1 MPLKKDIFQNHMSP
15 NICFGCGQSNHQ
27 GLRIKSYWEGEE
39 AVCIWQSEEKYQ
51 GWKGLLNGGVMATL
65 IDCHSMCTAM
75 AATYQS
81 ENRALDSLPEYRYA
95 TGTMTIKYLKP
106 TSNIQPVELRA
117 KVQEIKGKK
126 VVVNCNI
133 YSEGQLTAEAQVIAI
148 RVFDSS
154 KESKNSVFVD

>member
-1 MPLKKDIFQNHMSP
+1 MPLKEAIFQNHMP
-15 NICFGCGQSNHQ
+15 GNICFGCGQNNHQ
-27 GLRIKSYWEGEE
+27 GLKIKSYWEGEE

-75 AATYQS
+75 AATYKS

-95 TGTMTIKYLKP
+95 TGTMTIKYLQP
-106 TSNIQPVELRA
+106 TSNIKPVELRA
-117 KVQEIKGKK
+117 TVQEIKGRK
-126 VVVNCNI
+126 VIIHCNM
-133 YSEGQLTAEAQVIAI
+133 YSEGKLTAKAEVIAI

-154 KESKNSVFVD
+154 QENKNKLFVD